1 MRVIRS
7 EKPDFVILDRYN
19 LCRTSIEL
27 QLGVSRLISEPTQ
40 PTDADPTGLPLA
52 STNWAEAGDQM
63 ENPTPTPVW
72 CCHRNCNSKPR
83 LWLNRTDTGS
93 VVLFLFFYEADKM
106 MSYVWVLL
114 KKKKKQNGAFYARFS
129 DSQGYISPYF
139 ALNIFQ
145 LSLSLSPLKSHLT
158 QNNDKLLRVFSFV
171 CLLILLFF
179 LFICLGKLKAWM
191 IKYLS
196 WFETLNVWLSLAVN
210 PETHWVTIPKL
221 PLPTHFPLTRESRNH
236 GYLFE

>member
-1 MRVIRS
+1 MNQVWEWHQLTESRPAIEWRIPLQHRCDAAVGIATPNQDYGQT
-7 EKPDFVILDRYN
+7 KPIQDLSF
-19 LCRTSIEL
+19 C
-27 QLGVSRLISEPTQ
+27 
-40 PTDADPTGLPLA
+40 
-52 STNWAEAGDQM
+52 
-63 ENPTPTPVW
+63 
-72 CCHRNCNSKPR
+72 
-83 LWLNRTDTGS
+83 
-93 VVLFLFFYEADKM
+93 FFFYEANKTT
-106 MSYVWVLL
+106 SYVWVLL
-114 KKKKKQNGAFYARFS
+114 KKKKKQNAAFYVRFS

-145 LSLSLSPLKSHLT
+145 LSLSLSPLKSRLT

-210 PETHWVTIPKL
+210 PKTH
-221 PLPTHFPLTRESRNH
+221 
-236 GYLFE
+236 